1 MKRAYS
7 VSILLIFVFACSA
20 AAQTAGANRNASDG
34 GVHGIAA
41 QTADKNQSA
50 FDSGNAAPQART
62 AREVI
67 NEAAKKESAEESAAY
82 IAACIGAISAP
93 QEKRALYAFLGSLQE
108 HMARFDDA
116 RKSYAAAA
124 AISAGDAAGMQK
136 KSSEQLVLDAVR
148 CALSTGNYTTADS
161 YLNSAVRN
169 TSDETIQA
177 HIKLYALWSQ
187 LCRANVSADL
197 DESVVMLKA
206 YASLGSMK
214 SVKPSVLLTLWYIT
228 GETAWAE
235 LLKKDFPSSLETG
248 IVQGDVQLLPAP
260 FWYFLPRNEA
270 TVPKVD
276 SRVEIAENGTSMAQE
291 QTGAASAA
299 STSSGAQSNAEQ
311 RTSQQANGSLQKRTL
326 QLGLFREKANADKLV
341 ATLKEKGFSAYITSE
356 TRASGTTYYLV
367 LIDETDSSI
376 GDTLRTAGFEFYPL

>member
-1 MKRAYS
+1 MKRTCCFSA
-7 VSILLIFVFACSA
+7 LLLFLLVAFSG
-20 AAQTAGANRNASDG
+20 AAQTVDKNQNASDG
-34 GVHGIAA
+34 GAH
-41 QTADKNQSA
+41 
-50 FDSGNAAPQART
+50 AAPL
-62 AREVI
+62 AREVV

-82 IAACIGAISAP
+82 IAERIAAIAAP

-124 AISAGDAAGMQK
+124 AISAGDAAGMPK

-148 CALSTGNYTTADS
+148 CALSTGDYTTADS

-169 TSDETIQA
+169 ASDETIQA

-206 YASLGSMK
+206 YASLASMK

-235 LLKKDFPSSLETG
+235 LLRKEFPSSLETG
-248 IVQGDVQLLPAP
+248 IVHGDVQLLPAP

-270 TVPKVD
+270 AVPKID
-276 SRVEIAENGTSMAQE
+276 SRVELAESGMPVTQGKTS
-291 QTGAASAA
+291 TASSAG
-299 STSSGAQSNAEQ
+299 TSSGAQAETAQ
-311 RTSQQANGSLQKRTL
+311 SSAGKSTASQAGTTSQKRTL

-367 LIDETDSSI
+367 LVDETDSSI